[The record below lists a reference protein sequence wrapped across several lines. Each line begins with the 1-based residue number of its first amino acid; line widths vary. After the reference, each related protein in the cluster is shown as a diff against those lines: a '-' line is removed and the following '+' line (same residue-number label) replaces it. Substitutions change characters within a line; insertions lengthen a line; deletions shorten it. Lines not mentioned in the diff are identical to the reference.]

1 MRILPSN
8 PIERQAARAIFVHA
22 LLRWETQAG
31 IFVAIAALII
41 LPDAWK
47 AVGLFGL
54 LGAVLSVGASL
65 NNEMLNSEVA
75 LQSLET
81 EIRTSE
87 LTTPAYQDLIRQ
99 ALKNDRGIRQLVAA
113 LPEGPVRA
121 QAQMRVA
128 DVDLWIRSMFSFARS
143 AEDLRRQG
151 AFADDLK
158 ALPQE
163 IRALEWQ
170 LGRGG
175 QDTQVLQETID
186 KKRQTLAALTDVS
199 TSLQKADAELADAA
213 AAIENMRSQ
222 LLRMTTARQMPED
235 AVKRMSDKV
244 EDRAAAMK
252 IMADTLASALRGYR
266 GAGT

>member
-8 PIERQAARAIFVHA
+8 PIERQAARAILAHA
-22 LLRWETQAG
+22 FLRWETQAG
-31 IFVAIAALII
+31 LFVAVAALII

-47 AVGLFGL
+47 LVAPIGL
-54 LGAVLSVGASL
+54 LGAALSVGASL
-65 NNEMLNSEVA
+65 NNEALNSEVA

-81 EIRTSE
+81 EILPSE
-87 LTTPAYQDLIRQ
+87 LTTPSYQELIRQ
-99 ALKNDRGIRQLVAA
+99 ALQNDRKIRQLVSA

-121 QAQMRVA
+121 QARLRVA

-143 AEDLRRQG
+143 AEDLRRLG

-158 ALPQE
+158 TIPEE

-175 QDTQVLQETID
+175 QDTEVLKETVE
-186 KKRQTLAALTDVS
+186 KKRQTLAALSDVS
-199 TSLQKADAELADAA
+199 RSLQRADAELGDAA

-222 LLRMTTARQMPED
+222 LLRMTTARQLPED
-235 AVKRMSDKV
+235 AVKRMSDEV

-252 IMADTLASALRGYR
+252 IMADSLASALRGYR
-266 GAGT
+266 GAST